1 MNFAD
6 LDWRVL
12 DRLRST
18 FLQEKFGS
26 IGYWQSHRDLAQY
39 HVTFGE
45 RIGWKWDAV
54 LAELREV
61 GWAPDTRMDT
71 LIDWGCGSGVAGQ
84 RVLKA
89 FPTLRRAFVADS
101 SPAAVEFA
109 LQGLRREHPEAEA
122 KAWSG
127 TDASGCLL
135 VISHVWNE
143 LDADQRIQLLQLAGT
158 AAAVLWVEPGTHETA
173 RDLQTVRDHFREAF
187 DVLAPC
193 THQGPCG
200 LLAAGMER
208 HWCHHF
214 ASPPPEVF
222 ISSDWSRFA
231 VRAGIDLRSV
241 PYSFLCLQRRSAGA
255 APRSDQG
262 WERLLGRARISKPYA
277 RILSCGVCGV
287 CDTEVPKRHLPEWFK
302 TFKNGEE
309 PRRIRWTRDG
319 DRACSAES
327 ALSPGLRV
335 NPAD

>member
-1 MNFAD
+1 MMRFNNLFLLFLALGISLSSCVTKKKYTALLTQLETANKDLGDCGTKLNNLMNQLSACEKEKERLKGDINGNQNTLKLKDEQINDLKAQIAD
-6 LDWRVL
+6 LKSQRDKQLTQVGDLTVL
-12 DRLRST
+12 SKSANDNIRETLSQ
-18 FLQEKFGS
+18 LQNKDK
-26 IGYWQSHRDLAQY
+26 Y
-39 HVTFGE
+39 
-45 RIGWKWDAV
+45 
-54 LAELREV
+54 
-61 GWAPDTRMDT
+61 
-71 LIDWGCGSGVAGQ
+71 
-84 RVLKA
+84 
-89 FPTLRRAFVADS
+89 
-101 SPAAVEFA
+101 
-109 LQGLRREHPEAEA
+109 
-122 KAWSG
+122 
-127 TDASGCLL
+127 
-135 VISHVWNE
+135 
-143 LDADQRIQLLQLAGT
+143 IQLLQLAGT

-214 ASPPPEVF
+214 APPPPEVF

-287 CDTEVPKRHLPEWFK
+287 FDTEVPKRQLPDWFK